1 MSNKIDVGQ
10 NESSG
15 PTVSSPKTSL
25 SDVNDEF
32 WLNMTENTTQ
42 NRQPTSEPTEFEKF
56 LDKK

>member
-1 MSNKIDVGQ
+1 MINKIDVGP
-10 NESSG
+10 NESSV
-15 PTVSSPKTSL
+15 PPVSSPKTTN

-32 WLNMTENTTQ
+32 WLNMTQNTTQ